1 MSESKIIGF
10 AFSSVGVT
18 EILSLADIKE
28 HLYID
33 SANTSFD
40 TRLNALNTEVRQ
52 YIEEITGKSLIDK
65 TVEVLIKYCAPF
77 GIPFG
82 PVVTFDTAYIKT
94 GINEFETQTGNDEYE
109 IQYNKFESYVGGDV
123 WKLIYD
129 AGYTDDTL
137 PAGLK
142 LAWLNEIAK
151 RFEHRGEE
159 VELLSLT
166 HVNDILN
173 SYKDLEWLV

>member
-10 AFSSVGVT
+10 AFSSVGTT
-18 EILSLADIKE
+18 EILDIADIKE

-33 SANTSFD
+33 SSNTSFD
-40 TRLNALNTEVRQ
+40 TRLTSLNTEVRQ

-65 TVEVLIKYCAPF
+65 TVEVLIRYCGPF

-94 GINEFETQTGNDEYE
+94 GINEFTTQVGNDEYE

-123 WKLIYD
+123 WKLIYEV
-129 AGYTDDTL
+129 GYTEDTL
-137 PAGLK
+137 PSGLR
-142 LAWLNEIAK
+142 LGWLNEIAK
-151 RFEHRGEE
+151 RFEHRGDE
-159 VELLSLT
+159 VQIFDT
-166 HVNDILN
+166 NDLILP
-173 SYKDLEWLV
+173 YKDLEWTV